1 MEATVR
7 VTYELTVIRDNVTPD
22 ELREY
27 IEEQLYRTNDIGF
40 DYEAEEVDLEIEID
54 EE

>member
-7 VTYELTVIRDNVTPD
+7 VTYELTVIRDNVTAD

-27 IEEQLYRTNDIGF
+27 IEQQLYRTNDIGF
-40 DYEAEEVDLEIEID
+40 DDMAEEIDSEIEID